1 MTRFVI
7 SNLETK
13 KYFKMREWKKK
24 GNFNTIVDSFL
35 IDAKEDATSFT
46 EDAGMKIMK
55 TLAEILPDKHFVLK
69 EI

>member
-1 MTRFVI
+1 MELFVI

-13 KYFKMREWKKK
+13 KYFKMREWKDR
-24 GNFNTIVDSFL
+24 NFSTIVDSFL

-46 EDAGMKIMK
+46 EDAGIKIMK